1 MKISKKLAL
10 MLKSILSLKLGSV
23 ATDQGEIFW
32 DAEDDLQEGMEVFI
46 RVEGD
51 EFQPAPSGDYLTEDG
66 KVIKVVDGKVS
77 EIVDNKA
84 EVAEEVEEEIQQEE
98 NEEVE
103 PADEPEQEEGAGI
116 EERVNALEARL
127 AEFTDGLNAILNAI
141 SGIEN
146 RIAAVEEKLAAVE
159 KPGADPIDEQPEV
172 QEHEHKSPLG
182 YLRK

>member
-1 MKISKKLAL
+1 MKITKAL
-10 MLKSILSLKLGSV
+10 KIALKNLLSIKMGSV
-23 ATDQGEIFW
+23 QTDKAELVWDGE
-32 DAEDDLQEGMEVFI
+32 EDLREGMEVY
-46 RVEGD
+46 VLD
-51 EFQPAPSGDYLTEDG
+51 ENQDAQPAENGDYLTEDG
-66 KVIKVVDGKVS
+66 KTIRVVDGRVA
-77 EIVDNKA
+77 EIVDPEA
-84 EVAEEVEEEIQQEE
+84 EVAEDIDEEIQQEE